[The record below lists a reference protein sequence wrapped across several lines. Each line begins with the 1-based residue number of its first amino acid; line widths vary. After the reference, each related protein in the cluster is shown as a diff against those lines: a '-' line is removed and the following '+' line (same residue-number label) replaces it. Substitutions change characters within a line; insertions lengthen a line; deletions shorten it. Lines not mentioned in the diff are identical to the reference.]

1 MQTSVSTAASGTE
14 AAPQTAP
21 RLDSVDLLRGLVMV
35 LMALDHTRGFFTNVS
50 FYPLDLEKTNALLFL
65 TRWLTHYCAPV
76 FVFLAGAGAFLSKTR
91 GRTTRD
97 LSWFLLT
104 RGLWLVFLEVTVIR
118 WTGWAYS
125 FDFRFIGIGV
135 IWAIGWSMVVLAG
148 LVFLPT
154 WVITVFGLG
163 MIAVHNVFDGVKPE
177 SWGAWEGLWRI
188 LHSGGSFAL
197 APGHQFGAGYPLI
210 PWIGV
215 MAAGYGFGTLLL
227 REAGER
233 RKWLLRL
240 GAGLTALFVLI
251 RFSNLYGDP
260 HPWSPQK
267 NAEFTIFSFIH
278 CQKYPPSLCYL
289 LMTLGPALMLL
300 AALDRK
306 TPRFLEPILVFGRV
320 PLFYYL
326 VHLPLIH
333 GLAVVFNLLRY
344 GRADWLY
351 GVQPGPNEPP
361 ILVPPDR
368 GYDLPVVY
376 LVWISVLLV
385 LYPACRWFSALKRRR
400 REAWLS
406 YL

>member
-1 MQTSVSTAASGTE
+1 MQPQISTATGVTE
-14 AAPQTAP
+14 AVPQVAP

-35 LMALDHTRGFFTNVS
+35 LMALDHTRGFFSNAS
-50 FYPLDLEKTNALLFL
+50 FNPLDLDRTNVPLFL

-91 GRTTRD
+91 GRTTRE

-118 WTGWAYS
+118 WTGWALNC
-125 FDFRFIGIGV
+125 DFRFIGV
-135 IWAIGWSMVVLAG
+135 
-148 LVFLPT
+148 
-154 WVITVFGLG
+154 G

-177 SWGAWEGLWRI
+177 SWGAWEGLWRV
-188 LHSGGSFAL
+188 LHAGGSFGFT
-197 APGHQFGAGYPLI
+197 PGHQFGAGYPLI

-215 MAAGYGFGTLLL
+215 MAAGFGFGTLLL

-233 RKWLLRL
+233 RKWLLGL
-240 GAGLTALFVLI
+240 GAGLTALFILL
-251 RFSNLYGDP
+251 RFSNWYGDP
-260 HPWSPQK
+260 HPWSSQK
-267 NAEFTIFSFIH
+267 NVVFTLFSFIH

-306 TPRFLEPILVFGRV
+306 TPRFLKPILVFGRV

-326 VHLPLIH
+326 IHLPLIH
-333 GLAVVFNLLRY
+333 ALAVIFNLVRY

-351 GVQPGPNEPP
+351 GPQPGPNEAP
-361 ILVPPDR
+361 ILVPQDR

-376 LVWISVLLV
+376 LVWFSVLLM
-385 LYPACRWFSALKRRR
+385 LYPACRWFADLKRRR
-400 REAWLS
+400 REEWLS